1 MEIGKIVK
9 SYSHINYVCH
19 IYGPREVEQEPA
31 PADYAFG
38 RFVRIALRSEKG
50 DDHDARIMAA
60 LGKSTEPQTYAVG
73 VIYDTILVNPEF
85 GSLGPRL
92 SNETQVE
99 LFSPDYISERA
110 ILIYIMVLGMIEQ
123 RIVPAGKPEILSVM
137 HGVPLPSLEL
147 GSDVEI
153 MTDEEVRAFHYFSDR
168 AREEREGKEGQ
179 NGRAAQQEI
188 QPRGPYLH
196 MGYIPHIIAQPNSLL
211 PLVTL
216 RIIEQLE
223 LLFPENLKV
232 LSIVKRNFAWR
243 LKVETTG

>member
-50 DDHDARIMAA
+50 EDHDARIMAA

-123 RIVPAGKPEILSVM
+123 RVIPAGRPEILSVM
-137 HGVPLPSLEL
+137 HGIPLPSLEL

-168 AREEREGKEGQ
+168 AQEAHNGQGAQPELDGK
-179 NGRAAQQEI
+179 
-188 QPRGPYLH
+188 QPPPPYLH

-211 PLVTL
+211 PMVTL

>member
-19 IYGPREVEQEPA
+19 IYGPREVEQEPT
-31 PADYAFG
+31 PADYSFG
-38 RFVRIALRSEKG
+38 RFVRIAIRSEKS
-50 DDHDARIMAA
+50 DDHDAIIRSAR
-60 LGKSTEPQTYAVG
+60 GKSTEPQTYAVG

-99 LFSPDYISERA
+99 LFSPDYISEKA
-110 ILIYIMVLGMIEQ
+110 ILIYVMVLGLTEQ
-123 RIVPAGKPEILSVM
+123 RIIPAGKPEILSVM
-137 HGVPLPSLEL
+137 HGIPLPSLEL

-153 MTDEEVRAFHYFSDR
+153 MTGEEVRAFHYFIDQQPGEQADS
-168 AREEREGKEGQ
+168 
-179 NGRAAQQEI
+179 NGS
-188 QPRGPYLH
+188 QPKQHRQPYLH

-211 PLVTL
+211 PMVTL

-223 LLFPENLKV
+223 QLFPENLKL

>member
-1 MEIGKIVK
+1 
-9 SYSHINYVCH
+9 
-19 IYGPREVEQEPA
+19 
-31 PADYAFG
+31 
-38 RFVRIALRSEKG
+38 
-50 DDHDARIMAA
+50 MAA

-123 RIVPAGKPEILSVM
+123 RVVPAGRPEVLSVM
-137 HGVPLPSLEL
+137 HGIPLPSLEL

-168 AREEREGKEGQ
+168 AREEQAGQ
-179 NGRAAQQEI
+179 NGAMELEQKEHQKQQKKE
-188 QPRGPYLH
+188 PYLH

-211 PLVTL
+211 PMVTL